1 MRMEK
6 LLHNPRTRKAHR
18 RESWWQIYLPL
29 ILGALAVL
37 ALAVWAAVAGAQ
49 GSDIAPAADTALI
62 FLLAPMLLF
71 LLVPLTLLGA
81 GIYLTIRLFNLLP
94 PQMLRLQRFFTRLQ
108 IETQRAADRITEPA
122 LRLAGLQAAWQAIR
136 QSLRSRR

>member
-1 MRMEK
+1 M
-6 LLHNPRTRKAHR
+6 LHNPRTRKAHR

-29 ILGALAVL
+29 ALGALAIL
-37 ALAVWAAVAGAQ
+37 TLAVWTAVAGAQ
-49 GSDIAPAADTALI
+49 GGEIAPAADTALI
-62 FLLAPMLLF
+62 FLLAPTLIF
-71 LLVPLTLLGA
+71 LLIPLALLGA

-108 IETQRAADRITEPA
+108 ISTQRAADRLAEPI
-122 LRLAGLQAAWQAIR
+122 LHLAGIQAAWQAIW

>member
-1 MRMEK
+1 MKKM
-6 LLHNPRTRKAHR
+6 LHNPLTRKAHR

-29 ILGALAVL
+29 ILSALAIL
-37 ALAVWAAVAGAQ
+37 ALASWVVVAGAQ
-49 GSDIAPAADTALI
+49 GSDLAPAADTALI
-62 FLLAPMLLF
+62 FLLTPMLLF
-71 LLVPLTLLGA
+71 LLIPLILLGA

-108 IETQRAADRITEPA
+108 INTQRAADRLAEPA
-122 LRLAGLQAAWQAIR
+122 LRLAGVQAAWRAIW